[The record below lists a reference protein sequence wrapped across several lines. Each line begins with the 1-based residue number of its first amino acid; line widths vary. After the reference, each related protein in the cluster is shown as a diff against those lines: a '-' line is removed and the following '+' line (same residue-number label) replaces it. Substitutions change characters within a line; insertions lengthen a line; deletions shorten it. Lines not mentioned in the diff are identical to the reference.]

1 MCLLRQMVVVQPYKL
16 VQCLLQVLGTVEVVR
31 AQHLAEPSIE
41 TFYHAIGLWCLG
53 LGQSMFNAQALAQL
67 VKLVLSRWL
76 TTATAQQPLC
86 ELFTVVRQDGQNLER
101 CSLTHCA

>member
-1 MCLLRQMVVVQPYKL
+1 
-16 VQCLLQVLGTVEVVR
+16 
-31 AQHLAEPSIE
+31 
-41 TFYHAIGLWCLG
+41 
-53 LGQSMFNAQALAQL
+53 MFNAQALAQL